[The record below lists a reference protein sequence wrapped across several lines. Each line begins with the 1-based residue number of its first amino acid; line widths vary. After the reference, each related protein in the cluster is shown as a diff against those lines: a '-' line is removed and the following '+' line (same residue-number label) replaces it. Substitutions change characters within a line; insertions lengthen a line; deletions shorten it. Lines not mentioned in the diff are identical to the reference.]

1 MRRYFQD
8 RYALSDE
15 GVSDFIRGIVWSAL
29 LNISLMFPAMLA
41 FYFLQKAVLALDTGK
56 GPGHGVLFYLVLAGV
71 IAGVMFLIALKQYD
85 SAYTRI
91 YEESARMRISLA
103 EKIRK
108 LPLAFF
114 GKRDI
119 ADLSATIME
128 DATEIEHMFSHA
140 VPQLYASYISIAL
153 FTLALTLFHWQ
164 MALAMFWVVPVAFLV
179 FFLSKNY
186 QRRTMTELRNAK
198 LQISDTLQEGLDC
211 IGEIK
216 ACHYEKKYSALL
228 AALLDSYETKL
239 IRLELIAGALI
250 NFSFILL
257 KLGLVSVAVVGAWLF
272 ARGEVDL
279 FTCIVFLIV
288 SAGIYEPFNAVL
300 ANMAGLSF
308 LEARIARKKE
318 MDAIPIQQ
326 GKTECTPANFDITF
340 TNVSFSY
347 DSNTKTIDDIS
358 FTAKQGEVTALVG
371 PSGGGKSTTA
381 KLAARFWDVD
391 GGTITLGGENIAE
404 IDPETLL
411 QYYAIVFQ
419 DVTLFNFSVIE
430 NIRIGKKEATDE
442 EVLAAARLAR
452 CDDFALKL
460 PEGYDTL
467 IGENGERLS
476 GGERQR
482 ISIARAILKDAP
494 IILLDE
500 ATASLDAENET
511 KIQQALSALV
521 RDKTV
526 LIIAHRMR
534 TVRDVDKIVVL
545 EKGRIIES
553 GSPQEL
559 LAAGG
564 HFAAMNAKAGL
575 QTDGETKI

>member
-1 MRRYFQD
+1 MKRYFQE

-15 GVSDFIRGIVWSAL
+15 GVNDFIQSVIWSAL

-41 FYFLQKAVLALDTGK
+41 FYFIQKAVLALDTGTALE
-56 GPGHGVLFYLVLAGV
+56 HGALFYVMLAALLG
-71 IAGVMFLIALKQYD
+71 GVMFSIALKQYD
-85 SAYTRI
+85 CNYCKI

-114 GKRDI
+114 GKRDV

-140 VPQLYASYISIAL
+140 VPQLYASYISIGL
-153 FTLALTLFHWQ
+153 FSLALTLFHWQ

-179 FFLSKNY
+179 FYLSKSY
-186 QRRTMTELRNAK
+186 QKRSMTELRMAK

-211 IGEIK
+211 ISEIK
-216 ACHYEKKYSALL
+216 AYHYEKKYSGQL
-228 AALLDSYETKL
+228 AALLDDYERKL
-239 IRLELIAGALI
+239 IRMELIAGAMI
-250 NFSFILL
+250 NFSFALL
-257 KLGLVSVAVVGAWLF
+257 KLGLVSVALVGAWLY
-272 ARGEVDL
+272 AQDRVDL
-279 FTCIVFLIV
+279 FTYIVFLIV
-288 SAGIYEPFNAVL
+288 SAGIYEPFHTVI
-300 ANMAGLSF
+300 ANMASLSF
-308 LEARIARKKE
+308 LDSRIARKKE
-318 MDAIPIQQ
+318 MDVMPIQQ
-326 GKTECTPANFDITF
+326 GKTECAPENFDITF
-340 TNVSFSY
+340 HKVSFSY
-347 DSNTKTIDDIS
+347 DGTARTIDDIS

-381 KLAARFWDVD
+381 KLAARFWDID
-391 GGTITLGGENIAE
+391 GGTITLGGEDIAR

-419 DVTLFNFSVIE
+419 DVTLFNFTVME

-442 EVLAAARLAR
+442 EVLEAARLAQ
-452 CDDFALKL
+452 CDDFVQKL
-460 PEGYDTL
+460 PQGYDTL

-482 ISIARAILKDAP
+482 ISIARAILKNAP
-494 IILLDE
+494 VILLDE
-500 ATASLDAENET
+500 ATASLDADNET
-511 KIQQALSALV
+511 KIQKALSALV

-545 EKGRIIES
+545 EKGQVVES
-553 GSPQEL
+553 GRPEDL

-564 HFAAMNAKAGL
+564 HFAAMNA
-575 QTDGETKI
+575 QTTR

>member
-1 MRRYFQD
+1 MKTGKCVITRYFQQ
-8 RYALSDE
+8 RYALTDE
-15 GVSDFIRGIVWSAL
+15 GGRDFIWCVVWSAL
-29 LNISLMFPAMLA
+29 LNISFMFPAMLA
-41 FYFLQKAVLALDTGK
+41 FYFIQKTVLILDTG
-56 GPGHGVLFYLVLAGV
+56 GTLEHGALFYVVLAIV
-71 IAGVMFLIALKQYD
+71 LAAVMVYIAVKQYD
-85 SAYTRI
+85 SAYCKI

-114 GKRDI
+114 GKRDV

-140 VPQLYASYISIAL
+140 VPQLYASYVSIGF

-179 FFLSKNY
+179 FFLSKSY
-186 QRRTMTELRNAK
+186 QKRSMADLRNEK
-198 LQISDTLQEGLDC
+198 LGISDTLQEGLDC

-216 ACHYEKKYSALL
+216 AYNYEKKYADQL
-228 AALLDSYETKL
+228 AVLLDGYEKKL
-239 IRLELIAGALI
+239 IRMELIAGALI
-250 NFSFILL
+250 NLSFALL
-257 KLGLVSVAVVGAWLF
+257 KLGLVSVALVGAWLF
-272 ARGEVDL
+272 AKGQVDL
-279 FTCIVFLIV
+279 FTYIVFLIV
-288 SAGIYEPFNAVL
+288 SAGIYEPFNTVI
-300 ANMAGLSF
+300 ANMASLAF
-308 LEARIARKKE
+308 LEARINRKKE
-318 MDAIPIQQ
+318 MDAMPIQQ
-326 GKTECTPANFDITF
+326 GKTECSLGQFDIVF
-340 TNVSFSY
+340 DKVSFSY
-347 DSNTKTIDDIS
+347 DGKAQTIDDIS

-381 KLAARFWDVD
+381 KLAARFWDID
-391 GGTITLGGENIAE
+391 RGTITLGGENIAQ

-411 QYYAIVFQ
+411 EHYAIVFQ
-419 DVTLFNFSVIE
+419 DVTLFNFTVLE
-430 NIRIGKKEATDE
+430 NIRVGKKDATDE
-442 EVLAAARLAR
+442 EVLAAARLAQ
-452 CDDFALKL
+452 CDDFVQKL
-460 PEGYDTL
+460 PQGYDTL
-467 IGENGERLS
+467 VGENGERLS

-511 KIQQALSALV
+511 KIQKALSALV

-545 EKGRIIES
+545 ENGSIVET
-553 GSPQEL
+553 GSPEEL
-559 LAAGG
+559 LAADG
-564 HFAAMNAKAGL
+564 HFARMNAEA
-575 QTDGETKI
+575 ER